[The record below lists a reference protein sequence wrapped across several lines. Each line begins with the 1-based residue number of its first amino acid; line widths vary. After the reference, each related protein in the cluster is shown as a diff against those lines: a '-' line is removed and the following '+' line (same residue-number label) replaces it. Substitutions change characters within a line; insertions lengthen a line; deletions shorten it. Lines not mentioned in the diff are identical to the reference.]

1 MNANSTRNVV
11 VESGGTQVVAHVGLH
26 ALGSFADRLGVGERL
41 SSAVGWS
48 GPGVPVH
55 DRGRVLCQ
63 AMLMLAG
70 GGESCTDIES
80 LAAQGR
86 LFGDVCSDTTLYRT
100 FTDSLDGDTLVRA
113 RQAIGRIR
121 GEVWERIPAVTGG
134 DDPVILDIDASLVEI
149 HSENKDGTA
158 PNFKGGFGFHPMFCF
173 ADATGEALAA
183 RLRPSGLS
191 SFLCEVVVHVVGSRR
206 PGKAMANALS
216 ACFHPWVPVPSS
228 PLLLFPMLRI
238 AK

>member
-11 VESGGTQVVAHVGLH
+11 VDTRGTQVVAHVGLH

-86 LFGDVCSDTTLYRT
+86 LFGDVCSDSTLYRT
-100 FTDSLDGDTLVRA
+100 FTNSLDGDTLVRA
-113 RQAIGRIR
+113 RHAIGRIR

-134 DDPVILDIDASLVEI
+134 DDPVILDIDASL
-149 HSENKDGTA
+149 A
-158 PNFKGGFGFHPMFCF
+158 
-173 ADATGEALAA
+173 
-183 RLRPSGLS
+183 GLS

-206 PGKAMANALS
+206 PGKVMANALS

-228 PLLLFPMLRI
+228 PPLLFPMLRI

>member
-11 VESGGTQVVAHVGLH
+11 VDTRGTQVVAHVGLH

-41 SSAVGWS
+41 SPAVGWS

-86 LFGDVCSDTTLYRT
+86 LFGDVCSDSTLYRT

-113 RQAIGRIR
+113 RHAIGRIR

-134 DDPVILDIDASLVEI
+134 DDPVILDIDASLV
-149 HSENKDGTA
+149 
-158 PNFKGGFGFHPMFCF
+158 
-173 ADATGEALAA
+173 
-183 RLRPSGLS
+183 GLS

-206 PGKAMANALS
+206 PGKVMANALS

-228 PLLLFPMLRI
+228 PPLLFPMLRI

>member
-86 LFGDVCSDTTLYRT
+86 LFGDVCSDY
-100 FTDSLDGDTLVRA
+100 DVVSHVH
-113 RQAIGRIR
+113 RQPRRRHVGAGPPSNRQDPR
-121 GEVWERIPAVTGG
+121 RSMGTHTGG
-134 DDPVILDIDASLVEI
+134 D
-149 HSENKDGTA
+149 
-158 PNFKGGFGFHPMFCF
+158 
-173 ADATGEALAA
+173 
-183 RLRPSGLS
+183 R
-191 SFLCEVVVHVVGSRR
+191 
-206 PGKAMANALS
+206 
-216 ACFHPWVPVPSS
+216 W
-228 PLLLFPMLRI
+228 
-238 AK
+238 

>member
-158 PNFKGGFGFHPMFCF
+158 PNFKGGFGFHP
-173 ADATGEALAA
+173 L
-183 RLRPSGLS
+183 GLS

-206 PGKAMANALS
+206 PGKVMANALS

>member
-11 VESGGTQVVAHVGLH
+11 VDTRGTQVVAHVGLH

-86 LFGDVCSDTTLYRT
+86 LFGDVCSDSTLYRT

-113 RQAIGRIR
+113 RHAIGRIR

-158 PNFKGGFGFHPMFCF
+158 PNFKGGFGFHPMFRACQVF
-173 ADATGEALAA
+173 CV
-183 RLRPSGLS
+183 RLWFMLSGRG
-191 SFLCEVVVHVVGSRR
+191 VRGR
-206 PGKAMANALS
+206 
-216 ACFHPWVPVPSS
+216 
-228 PLLLFPMLRI
+228 
-238 AK
+238 

>member
-1 MNANSTRNVV
+1 M
-11 VESGGTQVVAHVGLH
+11 VAHVGLH

-158 PNFKGGFGFHPMFCF
+158 PNFKGGFGFHPM
-173 ADATGEALAA
+173 
-183 RLRPSGLS
+183 GLS

-206 PGKAMANALS
+206 PGKVMANALS

>member
-11 VESGGTQVVAHVGLH
+11 VDTRGTQVVAHVGLH

-86 LFGDVCSDTTLYRT
+86 LFGDVCSDSTLYRT
-100 FTDSLDGDTLVRA
+100 FTDSLDGDTLVRGPPRN
-113 RQAIGRIR
+113 RQDPRRSMGTH
-121 GEVWERIPAVTGG
+121 TGG
-134 DDPVILDIDASLVEI
+134 DRWWRPGDFGYRRVAGGDPL
-149 HSENKDGTA
+149 
-158 PNFKGGFGFHPMFCF
+158 
-173 ADATGEALAA
+173 GEQ
-183 RLRPSGLS
+183 RRHRPQFQRWVRVPSGVLNT
-191 SFLCEVVVHVVGSRR
+191 LCEVSER
-206 PGKAMANALS
+206 
-216 ACFHPWVPVPSS
+216 
-228 PLLLFPMLRI
+228 
-238 AK
+238 

>member
-1 MNANSTRNVV
+1 M
-11 VESGGTQVVAHVGLH
+11 SGCTLWGRSPTASGWVRGSHRRWVGL
-26 ALGSFADRLGVGERL
+26 V
-41 SSAVGWS
+41 
-48 GPGVPVH
+48 
-55 DRGRVLCQ
+55 RGYRSMTGAGCCGQ

-158 PNFKGGFGFHPMFCF
+158 PNFKGGFGFHPM
-173 ADATGEALAA
+173 
-183 RLRPSGLS
+183 GLS

-206 PGKAMANALS
+206 PGKVMANALS

-228 PLLLFPMLRI
+228 PPLLFPMLRI

>member
-1 MNANSTRNVV
+1 
-11 VESGGTQVVAHVGLH
+11 
-26 ALGSFADRLGVGERL
+26 
-41 SSAVGWS
+41 
-48 GPGVPVH
+48 
-55 DRGRVLCQ
+55 
-63 AMLMLAG
+63 MLAG

-158 PNFKGGFGFHPMFCF
+158 PNFKGGFGFHP
-173 ADATGEALAA
+173 T
-183 RLRPSGLS
+183 GLS

-206 PGKAMANALS
+206 PGKVMANALS

>member
-55 DRGRVLCQ
+55 DRGRVLYQ

-158 PNFKGGFGFHPMFCF
+158 PNFKGGFGFHPM
-173 ADATGEALAA
+173 
-183 RLRPSGLS
+183 GLS

-206 PGKAMANALS
+206 PGKVMANALS

-228 PLLLFPMLRI
+228 PPLLFPMLRI